1 MSGMKFVVLGIA
13 AGAFFVWTGMPQTG
27 YQMNDQQLISNA
39 SLEDSS
45 AQLEKAMALAANE
58 YFDDALAILDDVV
71 IENPN
76 NSLALTIRGV
86 MYRKIGR
93 YSEAISDFDNA
104 IKLDS
109 ENASAY
115 CHRAFSVQQ
124 IGQSEWWKQAL
135 LDTEKSIALEK
146 DNALA
151 YLIRGNALV
160 ANEQFEAAIGAFDH
174 AIAYN
179 PNSSNSLVGRA
190 RAHAE
195 IGQFQ
200 KAKSDLRRA
209 SELRIAK
216 TDQEAFDTTAQYIN
230 ALIEAKN

>member
-93 YSEAISDFDNA
+93 YSEAISTTRSSSILKTHQPIA
-104 IKLDS
+104 IELFPFNKLGS
-109 ENASAY
+109 RNGGNRL
-115 CHRAFSVQQ
+115 C
-124 IGQSEWWKQAL
+124 
-135 LDTEKSIALEK
+135 
-146 DNALA
+146 
-151 YLIRGNALV
+151 LIPRNQL
-160 ANEQFEAAIGAFDH
+160 
-174 AIAYN
+174 
-179 PNSSNSLVGRA
+179 PWR
-190 RAHAE
+190 
-195 IGQFQ
+195 
-200 KAKSDLRRA
+200 
-209 SELRIAK
+209 K
-216 TDQEAFDTTAQYIN
+216 TMRSRT
-230 ALIEAKN
+230 